1 MKASAELEVYLS
13 CVPACESNASACC
26 VLCLQVRRR
35 WKPYREYVVLSL
47 SEDGGDVHQPR
58 NNLPPSEPPHH
69 HHTNNNNNNAVRLMS
84 TSDVDCLSALHAA
97 FHELQLVR
105 SQRRPHSPRPPPAAS
120 AAPKAPRS
128 RHELLLG
135 DVHSRP
141 DQRGSY
147 RPTAFQVPLLRA
159 DQVSLQPPH
168 SNCAAT
174 KTQDPERGN

>member
-1 MKASAELEVYLS
+1 MFQLWHG
-13 CVPACESNASACC
+13 
-26 VLCLQVRRR
+26 LQVRRR

-47 SEDGGDVHQPR
+47 SEEGGDVQQPR
-58 NNLPPSEPPHH
+58 NNLPPSEPPHAAH
-69 HHTNNNNNNAVRLMS
+69 HNNNNLRLMA

-105 SQRRPHSPRPPPAAS
+105 TQRRPHSPRPRPRDTP
-120 AAPKAPRS
+120 AAPKAPRT

-159 DQVSLQPPH
+159 DQVSTPWYL
-168 SNCAAT
+168 
-174 KTQDPERGN
+174 